1 MALHFSPKIVT
12 DGLVFMMDAANLRS
26 YPGTGTTLTDMI
38 SNLSLPFGG
47 TINTPSFDSDDMGS
61 IFFDNPSG
69 AIGST
74 YSHLGILNMGDSIIG
89 NALSAMTLE
98 VFFKP
103 NGNGSTIQFLIRAGG
118 GTDQRYGIAY
128 NSTNKTTSFSFHNQS
143 TNLFANVAVTA
154 ADTITLNEWNQT
166 CCIIDA
172 SGNVV
177 TYVNGIAAATD
188 TINLSD
194 LQTLSTDSDLGIGG
208 TIGNTGQWFGGRIS
222 VVKIYNRG
230 LDADEVLQ
238 NYRAFKSRYR
248 L

>member
-1 MALHFSPKIVT
+1 MAFHFSPKIVT

-38 SNLSLPFGG
+38 SNLSIPFAGNV
-47 TINTPSFDSDDMGS
+47 NTPSFDSNDMGS

-69 AIGST
+69 ANGV
-74 YSHLGILNMGDSIIG
+74 YSHLQVLNMGDSIIG

-103 NGNGSTIQFLIRAGG
+103 NGNGNDNGFLIRAGG
-118 GTDQRYGIAY
+118 GADQRYGINFRRQTKTLNFSYY
-128 NSTNKTTSFSFHNQS
+128 NQNTSLFSSAASTP
-143 TNLFANVAVTA
+143 
-154 ADTITLNEWNQT
+154 ADTITLNEWNQA
-166 CCIIDA
+166 CCTIDA

-177 TYVNGIAAATD
+177 MYANGIAAATG

-194 LQTLSTDSDLGIGG
+194 LKTLNAGSDLGIGG
-208 TIGNTGQWFGGRIS
+208 TTGNNAQWLGGRIS

-230 LDADEVLQ
+230 LGADEVLQ
-238 NYRAFKSRYR
+238 NYRAFKSRYG